1 MYWCK
6 IAQTNE
12 EYEAI
17 ARLNYE
23 TFVEEIPQHE
33 PNKQRLKIDRFHQEN
48 TYIVVYKKT
57 ELIGMVAFRDQRP
70 FSMDEKIGKVEQFLP
85 EEICGKICEIRL
97 LAVKKNYRT
106 GRVLWRLTQA
116 LNTFAYEKGYTAA
129 VISGTTR
136 EEKLYKQMGFQQFAP
151 AVGAKDAQFLPM
163 VLTRD
168 VFEHDLQR
176 RLAKDDY
183 TFYPGPVKQLETIG
197 YTNLSHRSLNFKA
210 IYERVQQQLLHLA
223 NTKHVGIIVGT
234 GTLANEVML
243 AQLHAQQ
250 LGKGL
255 ILTNGEFGERLRKQ
269 AVRWSLDFDAAEQ
282 QWGTIFDYEK
292 IASLLENGAYQWM
305 LVVHGETS
313 TGTCNDLESL
323 GHLAKCYN
331 VKLCVDSISTFGA
344 MPFSLQDCYLATAVS
359 GKAIGAMS
367 GLAFV
372 FSQYLAQ
379 STTTLPAYLDLANY
393 HQGAIPFTLP
403 AVLLGNLDESLQA
416 YPVRYAQLQQ
426 RFEALLQLP
435 YMHFQLPTTQYPM
448 LITIQLPDTLS
459 NLHIDLAL
467 NGLLAHGDSPYLRQR
482 GFLQFAVIQPD
493 FEDALVR
500 LHEVLYYYEQITEA

>member
-500 LHEVLYYYEQITEA
+500 LHEVLHYYEQITEA

>member
-292 IASLLENGAYQWM
+292 IASLLEDGAYQWM

-448 LITIQLPDTLS
+448 LITIQLPETLS

-500 LHEVLYYYEQITEA
+500 LHEVLHYYEQIIEA

>member
-6 IAQTNE
+6 IAQINE

-292 IASLLENGAYQWM
+292 LASLLENGAYQWM

-500 LHEVLYYYEQITEA
+500 LHEVLHYYEQITEA

>member
-292 IASLLENGAYQWM
+292 LASLLENGAYQWM

-448 LITIQLPDTLS
+448 LITIQLPETLS

-500 LHEVLYYYEQITEA
+500 LHEVLHYYEQITEA

>member
-282 QWGTIFDYEK
+282 QWGTIFDCEK

-500 LHEVLYYYEQITEA
+500 LHEVLHYYEQITEA

>member
-292 IASLLENGAYQWM
+292 IASLLKNGAYQWM

-331 VKLCVDSISTFGA
+331 VKLCVDSISTFGS

-500 LHEVLYYYEQITEA
+500 LHEVLHYYEQITEA

>member
-448 LITIQLPDTLS
+448 LITIQLPETLS

-500 LHEVLYYYEQITEA
+500 LHEVLHYYEQITEA

>member
-435 YMHFQLPTTQYPM
+435 YMYFQLQTTQYPM

-500 LHEVLYYYEQITEA
+500 LHEVLHYYEQITQA

>member
-448 LITIQLPDTLS
+448 LITIQLPETLS

-500 LHEVLYYYEQITEA
+500 LHEVLHYYEQIIEA

>member
-85 EEICGKICEIRL
+85 EEIYGKICEIRL

-331 VKLCVDSISTFGA
+331 VKLCVDSISTFGS

-500 LHEVLYYYEQITEA
+500 LHEVLHYYEQITEA

>member
-48 TYIVVYKKT
+48 TYIVVYKKS

-234 GTLANEVML
+234 GTLANEMML

-379 STTTLPAYLDLANY
+379 STTILPAYLDLANY

-500 LHEVLYYYEQITEA
+500 LHEVLHYYEQITEA

>member
-163 VLTRD
+163 VLTRE

-448 LITIQLPDTLS
+448 LITIQLPETLS

-500 LHEVLYYYEQITEA
+500 LDEVLHYYEQITEA

>member
-313 TGTCNDLESL
+313 TGTGNDLESL

-500 LHEVLYYYEQITEA
+500 LHEVLHYYEQITEA

>member
-292 IASLLENGAYQWM
+292 LASLLENGAYQWM

-500 LHEVLYYYEQITEA
+500 LHEVLHYYEQITEA

>member
-435 YMHFQLPTTQYPM
+435 YIHFQLPTTQYPM
-448 LITIQLPDTLS
+448 LITIQLPETLS

-500 LHEVLYYYEQITEA
+500 LHEVLHYYEQITEA

>member
-500 LHEVLYYYEQITEA
+500 LHEVLHYYEQIIEA